1 MKNSMNLWLW
11 WALYCSWKLRKGWK
25 FAKEYVGSLNC
36 HMIIK
41 PYREYFMVAWKNFF
55 VVVFYYVVQYCVFFN
70 FVSFVQG
77 HYWDNCIK
85 ISVLPMPENI
95 NKTCFTQQI
104 VGTREKK
111 YTHKLPFFIFP
122 SICVSVC
129 PSVCLSI
136 FLSVCLSVP
145 SHSSATV

>member
-11 WALYCSWKLRKGWK
+11 WALYCSWRLRKGWK

-85 ISVLPMPENI
+85 ISVLPMPENM
-95 NKTCFTQQI
+95 NKI
-104 VGTREKK
+104 VLHTADSRNKRKK
-111 YTHKLPFFIFP
+111 IHPQATFFHL
-122 SICVSVC
+122 SVYLCVR
-129 PSVCLSI
+129 LSI
-136 FLSVCLSVP
+136 SLSVNLSVCLSVP